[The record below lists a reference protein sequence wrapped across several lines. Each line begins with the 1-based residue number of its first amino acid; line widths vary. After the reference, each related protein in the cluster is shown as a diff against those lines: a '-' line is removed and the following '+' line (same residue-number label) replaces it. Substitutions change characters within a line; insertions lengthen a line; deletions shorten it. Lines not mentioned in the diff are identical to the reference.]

1 MTSNLLRML
10 IPVTIAF
17 AGTIVQATVPL
28 TPRIV
33 VQFDIQPGVEVA
45 AWTPDD
51 RYVVTG
57 LGVTRTLTIWDAA
70 TGIVVDRANI
80 PALST
85 TGYEE
90 FLRLTSIDISPD
102 GRTATVYAV
111 ASPVNDRAG
120 AASPRA
126 YAVDLSTRI
135 VRTAAP
141 RPLPAGTEGLS
152 GFSARIAAL
161 TAFYE
166 GDPTM
171 TPTAAEA
178 QLPML
183 PRAHKSALSL
193 RRTSRALQIV
203 GPQGVVQSLG
213 GKTGIGYSD
222 AALSSDGRHL
232 LLLTDQDV
240 GSGGRVGSS
249 IVRFD
254 MASGRTD
261 TPLHYDAN
269 YTNVAWL
276 DGASFLLR
284 SEGQS
289 IDREDDTDPDNRGA
303 PIPALVVDAASSAA
317 TSIPARCYIHSLG
330 GGRFVGADLAN
341 CRTRVGAGRGIA
353 IYDRALRAWT
363 PLAVPVLKGRLIDDL
378 AVSPV
383 GPAIALIVVDA
394 KEQYEVLVVD
404 RTTGAP
410 IDVLSYPPGQG
421 IVTALSF
428 TTDGSQLIV
437 AANGGAAAWKYG
449 SGNPRV
455 IKVAT
460 TVPQLFAA
468 SGDTIISSGAASD
481 TIARGALLTGEPLPL
496 LDFGNAIAGGF
507 LPGKPVFWAASATN
521 GLRLWDT
528 RDWHVILTTY
538 QFDASH
544 FLTVT
549 PDGQYDTNLGPDSSL
564 FRWIVPDAPFQ
575 SLSPQTFMRDYFVP
589 RLGKRLF
596 DCTVAGNCATA
607 FHRVAPIA
615 SLNRVLPQ
623 VKIVGVV
630 PGDAP
635 DNAIVRIEVREG
647 VDLNAAN
654 GKLRSGIYNVRLFR
668 NGRFVDQEPIEGN
681 EILHPTIVEWR
692 EANAPTTPLGSNGAW
707 QLSLRV
713 SLPTAVGTEASD
725 FSAYGF
731 NEDRVKSD
739 TTHFSYSRPAM
750 TPRKPRAFII
760 TVGIDAYDED
770 RLALSYAASDARLL
784 GDRLAAIPGYDVR
797 RLTLTGTKLPDGSTR
812 RITKEVLR
820 AALLTLSGKGEV
832 PLIKTQLAGVDAS
845 HLDRASPDD
854 IVILS
859 FSGHGWANPQGDFFL
874 VPTEGKWADDAAL
887 PDLDTLISSA
897 NLTTWL
903 RGVDASE
910 IAVVIDACHSGASVD
925 SATFKPGPMG
935 DAGLG
940 QLAYDKGMRILA
952 ATQAAD
958 LAMEDASLHQ
968 GLLTYALASEGLD
981 PVTPRADLNG
991 DGRISLDEWL
1001 RYATQRLPQ
1010 LSGDLRIGRFSAGA
1024 SRGFNRISTTPA
1036 PPPKIQ
1042 EPSLFDF
1049 TDMPSPVV
1057 LRQIRP

>member
-1 MTSNLLRML
+1 MTSGLLRML
-10 IPVTIAF
+10 VLVAVTF
-17 AGTIVQATVPL
+17 AGTIAQAAGPL
-28 TPRIV
+28 APRIV
-33 VQFDIQPGVEVA
+33 VQFDIEPAVEVA

-57 LGVTRTLTIWDAA
+57 LGLTRTLTIWDAA

-90 FLRLTSIDISPD
+90 LLRLTSIDISSD
-102 GRTATVYAV
+102 GRTATVYGV
-111 ASPVNDRAG
+111 ASPVNDEAG

-126 YAVDLSTRI
+126 YEVDLSTRM
-135 VRTAAP
+135 VRAAAP
-141 RPLPAGTEGLS
+141 RPLPPGTVGLT
-152 GFSARIAAL
+152 GYSARIAAL
-161 TAFYE
+161 SAFYE
-166 GDPTM
+166 GDPNM
-171 TPTAAEA
+171 TPAAAEA
-178 QLPML
+178 QLPLL
-183 PRAHKSALSL
+183 PRAHRKALSL
-193 RRTSRALQIV
+193 RRTSGALQIV
-203 GPQGVVQSLG
+203 GLQGVVQSLG

-222 AALSSDGRHL
+222 AALSSDGQHL
-232 LLLTDQDV
+232 LLLIDQDV
-240 GSGGRVGSS
+240 RSGSGAGNSV
-249 IVRFD
+249 VRFN

-261 TPLHYDAN
+261 APLKYDGN

-276 DGASFLLR
+276 DNVSFLLR

-289 IDREDDTDPDNRGA
+289 TDREDDTDPDNRGA
-303 PIPALVVDAASSAA
+303 PIPALVVNAVSSAA

-353 IYDRALRAWT
+353 VYDLAQRTWI
-363 PLAVPVLKGRLIDDL
+363 PLTVAALKGRLINDV

-404 RTTGAP
+404 RMTGAA

-437 AANGGAAAWKYG
+437 AANESAAAWKYG
-449 SGNPRV
+449 SDNPRL
-455 IKVAT
+455 IKLAT
-460 TVPQLFAA
+460 TAPQMFAA
-468 SGDTIISSGAASD
+468 SGDTIMSSSVASD
-481 TIARGALLTGEPLPL
+481 TIARGVLSTGEPLPPL
-496 LDFGNAIAGGF
+496 QFGNVIAGGF
-507 LPGKPVFWAASATN
+507 LPGKPVFWAASAVN

-538 QFDASH
+538 QLDASH

-575 SLSPQTFMRDYFVP
+575 SLSSQTFMRDYFVP
-589 RLGKRLF
+589 RLGERVF

-607 FHRVAPIA
+607 LQPVAPIA

-623 VKIVGVV
+623 VKIVDVA

-635 DNAIVRIEVREG
+635 DNAIVRIEVRDG
-647 VDLNAAN
+647 VDPDAAN
-654 GKLRSGIYNVRLFR
+654 GKTRSGIYNVRLFR
-668 NGRFVDQEPIEGN
+668 NGRLVDQEPIEGN
-681 EILHPTIVEWR
+681 ELLHPTIAEWR
-692 EANAPTTPLGSNGAW
+692 EANAPTTAPGSNGAW

-713 SLPTAVGTEASD
+713 SLPTAAGTEVSD

-750 TPRKPRAFII
+750 IPRKPRAFII
-760 TVGIDAYDED
+760 AVGIDAYDED

-784 GDRLAAIPGYDVR
+784 GDRLGAIPGYDVR
-797 RLTLTGTKLPDGSTR
+797 RLTLAGTKLPDGSTR
-812 RITKEVLR
+812 RITKEMLR
-820 AALLTLSGKGEV
+820 AVLLTLSGTGNV
-832 PLIKTQLAGVDAS
+832 PLIKTQLAGVDVS
-845 HLDRASPDD
+845 QLDRASPDD

-968 GLLTYALASEGLD
+968 GLLTYALAIEGLD
-981 PVTPRADLNG
+981 PLAPRADLNG

-1010 LSGDLRIGRFSAGA
+1010 LSGDLRVGRFSGGT
-1024 SRGFNRISTTPA
+1024 SRGFNRISTTSA
-1036 PPPKIQ
+1036 PSPKIQ

-1049 TDMPSPVV
+1049 TDKPSPVV